1 MPGKWIG
8 REVNTPAHLIVGTAV
23 FGKPQ
28 ARGTYLAALAGAMTP
43 DLSLYVMV
51 AVSIWVMGISPRV
64 VFGEYY
70 YSDAWQAV
78 FAVDNSFVLWGVL
91 FAVAVWRGMPRLF
104 AFAGAALL
112 HIALDFPL
120 HTHDAR
126 MHFWPLTDWVFESPW
141 SYWDRRQ
148 GATIVAPIEAALCV
162 IAAIYLWL
170 KRPGWLLSALI
181 VALLAAELMVANVW
195 VFIFSNGT

>member
-1 MPGKWIG
+1 M
-8 REVNTPAHLIVGTAV
+8 NTPAHLIVGTAV
-23 FGKPQ
+23 FGKPHG
-28 ARGTYLAALAGAMTP
+28 RGTYLAALAGAMTP

-126 MHFWPLTDWVFESPW
+126 MHFWPLTNWVFESPI
-141 SYWDRRQ
+141 SYWDT
-148 GATIVAPIEAALCV
+148 GAYAGVVGPLELVLSVLCAV
-162 IAAIYLWL
+162 YLW
-170 KRPGWLLSALI
+170 RRFHDIWVRSATAI
-181 VALLAAELMVANVW
+181 LMVMEVLSTGIW
-195 VFIFSNGT
+195 RFFF